1 MPRAVSLTDH
11 ERHCL
16 SHLNRAQQQGLS
28 LRAYA
33 EARGLKVGSL
43 YQTKSQL
50 KKKGL
55 LDARVGVE
63 ADFVAVDVAPAN
75 ASAVLRLRHP
85 GGWELECATWP
96 PVDWLHRVLRGG
108 SDAPR

>member
-1 MPRAVSLTDH
+1 MPQAVSLTDH
-11 ERHCL
+11 EQQCL
-16 SHLNRAQQQGLS
+16 SHLNRAQEQGMS

-33 EARGLKVGSL
+33 DARGLKVGSL

-55 LDARVGVE
+55 LDAPVAVE
-63 ADFVAVDVAPAN
+63 ADFVAVDVPPA
-75 ASAVLRLRHP
+75 SGPAVLRLRHW

-96 PVDWLHRVLRGG
+96 PVDWLQQVLRGS